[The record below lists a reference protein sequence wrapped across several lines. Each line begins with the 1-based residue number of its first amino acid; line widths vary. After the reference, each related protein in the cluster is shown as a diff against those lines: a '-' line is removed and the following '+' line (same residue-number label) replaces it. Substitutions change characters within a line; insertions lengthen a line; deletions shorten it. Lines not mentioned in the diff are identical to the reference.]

1 MEDKIKNLLVDKLRH
16 FYIFSE
22 LTNEKT
28 TETKQLKSITE
39 DTQNAKIDVI
49 LYNVELSYIFN
60 ELLTMTLLSKEL
72 GVTLPE
78 EILEFMEKYKS
89 SFYKR
94 RFSVEGRNIVEVEK
108 GILEEGRQ
116 KFLESDMM
124 KLMNK
129 TLEQE

>member
-1 MEDKIKNLLVDKLRH
+1 MEDKIKTLLVDKLRH

-28 TETKQLKSITE
+28 IETKQLKDISE
-39 DTQNAKIDVI
+39 ETQNSKIDTI

-60 ELLTMTLLSKEL
+60 ELITMILLSKEL
-72 GVTLPE
+72 GITLPK
-78 EILEFMEKYKS
+78 EILDFMEKYNS

-94 RFSVEGRNIVEVEK
+94 KFSVEGRNIVEVEK
-108 GILEEGRQ
+108 GFLEEGRQ

-129 TLEQE
+129 TLEQ